1 VKSEKFDPSPDI
13 QSAANASAN
22 FHRTLQQSQKQPSLK
37 LGAVIR
43 GSHEIEPLRLPQH
56 ITQRSEM
63 DIPFDLSKSPLTQQP
78 QLLTATNHSNPP
90 SDADDDHIS
99 SSDDGNRSELP
110 SVAMQESR
118 HILNQSMRSKQ
129 SRFQGEV
136 EPPIIIKK
144 AALTV
149 RSSMP
154 VLNSS

>member
-1 VKSEKFDPSPDI
+1 M
-13 QSAANASAN
+13 
-22 FHRTLQQSQKQPSLK
+22 
-37 LGAVIR
+37 
-43 GSHEIEPLRLPQH
+43 
-56 ITQRSEM
+56 TQRSEL
-63 DIPFDLSKSPLTQQP
+63 DAPFKLTKSPLTQQP

-118 HILNQSMRSKQ
+118 QILNQSMRSKQ
-129 SRFQGEV
+129 SRFRGEI

-154 VLNSS
+154 ALNSS

>member
-1 VKSEKFDPSPDI
+1 MDTPL
-13 QSAANASAN
+13 N
-22 FHRTLQQSQKQPSLK
+22 F
-37 LGAVIR
+37 
-43 GSHEIEPLRLPQH
+43 
-56 ITQRSEM
+56 
-63 DIPFDLSKSPLTQQP
+63 SKSPLTQQP
-78 QLLTATNHSNPP
+78 QLIRVTNHSNPL

-118 HILNQSMRSKQ
+118 QILNQSMRSKQ
-129 SRFQGEV
+129 SRFHGED

-144 AALTV
+144 ATLTV